1 MKFSKVLTLLI
12 IITGVYMVKPVQVQA
27 QVNGGGGKLG
37 VGVLLGEPTGIS
49 VKKWNNQR
57 SAFDLGVAWS
67 FVGSND
73 RIHLHADY
81 LLHSWISDIKKG
93 ELAFYYGIGGRMVFS
108 NDPTVGVR
116 IPFGLNY
123 MIEDA
128 PVGLFAEA
136 VPILDLTPATE
147 FNGNGAI
154 GVRYYF

>member
-1 MKFSKVLTLLI
+1 MI
-12 IITGVYMVKPVQVQA
+12 KPVQVQA

-81 LLHSWISDIKKG
+81 LLHSWFSDIKKG

-128 PVGLFAEA
+128 PVGLFVEA